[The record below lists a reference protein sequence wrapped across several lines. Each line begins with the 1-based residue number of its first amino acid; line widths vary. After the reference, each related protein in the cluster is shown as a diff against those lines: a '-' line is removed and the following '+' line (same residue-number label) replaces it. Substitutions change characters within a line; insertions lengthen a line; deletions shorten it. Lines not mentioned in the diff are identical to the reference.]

1 MSEVSGSMEPVVRS
15 GRMPGSRASHVVG
28 RTDQRARLHGV
39 LDEVIAD
46 GSRFVLLGGDAGAG
60 KTTVIDAFTADLFSA
75 LADRKAQLVRGQCV
89 PLGGDGLPYAPI
101 VGTLRDLVAQHGR
114 EQVLAW
120 AGAAA
125 AALGVLLPDLTDGPP
140 PEGDSIRLQLFEA
153 VTQLWERAS
162 EHAPLVV
169 VLEDLHWADESTR
182 HLLRFGARA
191 LIDAPVMILA
201 SYRTDEL
208 TRKHPLRPFLAEIGR
223 LPGAVRIDVPSLDRA
238 EVAELLTRL
247 MERPPSNA
255 VIDTVF
261 RRSEG
266 IPYFVE
272 ELTRSASRGCIDMPD
287 TLRDALNVRVQNLS
301 AEAQQV
307 VELAAVAGNRV
318 EHALLAA
325 AAGGA
330 AVELDSGLREA
341 IDAAVLTADE
351 TGYGFRHA
359 LLREVVHDDLL
370 PGQHARLH
378 AKFAALLEEHPE
390 LVSPGTAPLE
400 IAHHW
405 SAAHEATKAFQWSIT
420 AARSGAAAYHEA
432 LKMYERALELWDRVD
447 DPEGFAGSRASV
459 LKQAANAASNA
470 GEEERALALVNA
482 SLAEAGPDTTPEER
496 ITALLLK
503 GSLQSGL
510 LRPGTVEPMREA
522 MALLPADADPVLR
535 GRVLDALARRLMLSG
550 EVDEGVAT
558 ARAAVAA
565 TAGISS
571 DAAES
576 HARNSLATGLQAIGA
591 EAEATA
597 EWERAGELARGSTK
611 TELRFFINYSDALNL
626 TGRYADAV
634 SQALTG
640 IELARERGLE
650 RSIGCMLAGNAAEPL
665 IALGQWSRAAAMIDR
680 AVELDPPPHHMAHLR
695 LLQAWL
701 RTWRGEL
708 DEADVILGEFRS
720 MIAPD
725 NPAPQY
731 VSQVIRADA
740 EHAMAVGDP
749 ERAWHNVSVFLDGWQ
764 RFHAAWSYPVLA
776 VGAAAARALD
786 AADGSSERSDR
797 VADFLERRAL
807 RINIRPLWAPL
818 VTAELADTA
827 DGWRSALAEL
837 SALPGPAHLPPYA
850 GLRLAQHL
858 VAARER
864 IEARPVLATATEQAA
879 ALGARLLTDRLGA
892 LAQRAGFSPAAEVAA
907 SPLTGLT
914 PREIEVLQLV
924 AAGNSNGEIGSAL
937 FISTKTASVHVSNIL
952 AKLGVSGRGE
962 AAALAYKLGLVPV

>member
-1 MSEVSGSMEPVVRS
+1 MSVGSGSMAPVVRA
-15 GRMPGSRASHVVG
+15 GRTPGSRAPHLVG
-28 RTDQRARLHGV
+28 RTDQRARLSGV

-60 KTTVIDAFTADLFSA
+60 KTTVIDAFTADLFST

-114 EQVLAW
+114 EQVLEW
-120 AGAAA
+120 AGAPAP
-125 AALGVLLPDLTDGPP
+125 ALGVLLPDLTGAPP
-140 PEGDSIRLQLFEA
+140 QGDSIRLQLFEA

-169 VLEDLHWADESTR
+169 VVEDIHWADESTR

-191 LIDAPVMILA
+191 LSDAPVMIVA

-208 TRKHPLRPFLAEIGR
+208 TRRHPLRPFLAEIGR
-223 LPGAVRIDVPSLDRA
+223 LPGAVRVDVPSLDRS

-247 MERPPSNA
+247 MDRPPSNP

-287 TLRDALNVRVQNLS
+287 TLRDALNVRVQALS
-301 AEAQQV
+301 AEAQHV

-318 EHALLAA
+318 EHELLAA

-330 AVELDSGLREA
+330 TDELEQGLREA
-341 IDAAVLTADE
+341 VDAAVLTADE

-378 AKFAALLEEHPE
+378 ARFAALIEEHPE

-405 SAAHEATKAFQWSIT
+405 SAAHDVTKAFEWSIT
-420 AARSGAAAYHEA
+420 AARSGAAAYHET
-432 LKMYERALELWDRVD
+432 LKMYERAIELWDRVE
-447 DPEGFAGSRASV
+447 DPVAIAGPRAKV
-459 LKQAANAASNA
+459 LGQAAAAANDA
-470 GEEERALALVNA
+470 GESERALALVKEV
-482 SLAEAGPDTTPEER
+482 LAEAGPDGDPEGR
-496 ITALLLK
+496 IAALRLK
-503 GSLQSGL
+503 GSLLFGL
-510 LRPGTVEPMREA
+510 MRPGSVAAMNEA
-522 MALLPADADPVLR
+522 MALLPEDADPVLR
-535 GRVLDALARRLMLSG
+535 VKVMEGLARQLLMSG
-550 EVDEGVAT
+550 EIAEGLRA

-565 TAGISS
+565 
-571 DAAES
+571 AAHVEAPS
-576 HARNSLATGLQAIGA
+576 AAANAHNSLAIALNATGA
-591 EAEATA
+591 EAEADA
-597 EWERAGELARGSTK
+597 EWQQAAVLARGSGTK
-611 TELRFFINYSDALNL
+611 TELRYFINHSDALHL

-634 SQALTG
+634 SQALAG

-650 RSIGCMLAGNAAEPL
+650 RSMGSMLAGNAAEPL
-665 IALGQWSRAAAMIDR
+665 LALGQWSRAAAMIDR
-680 AVELDPPPHHMAHLR
+680 ALELDPPANHTAHLR
-695 LLQAWL
+695 LLLAWL
-701 RTWRGEL
+701 RVWRGEL
-708 DEADVILGEFRS
+708 DEADVLLTEFRS
-720 MIAPD
+720 IINAD
-725 NPAPQY
+725 HPAPQY
-731 VSQVIRADA
+731 LMQAVRADA
-740 EHAMAVGDP
+740 EHAMATGDP
-749 ERAWHNVSVFLDGWQ
+749 ERAWRDVMVFLQAWDRQ
-764 RFHAAWSYPVLA
+764 HAAYTYPVLA
-776 VGAAAARALD
+776 VGSAAAHALD
-786 AADGSSERSDR
+786 VADGGSERTQR
-797 VADFLERRAL
+797 IAEFLDRAL
-807 RINIRPLWAPL
+807 RINIRPLWEPL
-818 VTAELADTA
+818 ISAELADTA
-827 DGWRSALAEL
+827 DGWRRALGEL
-837 SALPGPAHLPPYA
+837 SALPGPAHLSPYA

-858 VAARER
+858 VAGRERSEAREV
-864 IEARPVLATATEQAA
+864 ISTASAQAA
-879 ALGARLLTDRLGA
+879 ALGGRLLTDRLGA
-892 LAQRAGFSPAAEVAA
+892 LAQRAGLAPTAEVAA
-907 SPLTGLT
+907 SPLAGLT

>member
-1 MSEVSGSMEPVVRS
+1 MSVAGGSMEPMVRA
-15 GRMPGSRASHVVG
+15 GRAPGSRAPHLVG
-28 RTDQRARLHGV
+28 RTDQRARLRGV

-46 GSRFVLLGGDAGAG
+46 GSRFVLLGGDAGVG

-114 EQVLAW
+114 EQVLEW

-125 AALGVLLPDLTDGPP
+125 PALGVLLPDLTGRP

-153 VTQLWERAS
+153 VTRLWERAS

-191 LIDAPVMILA
+191 LTDAPVLILA

-208 TRKHPLRPFLAEIGR
+208 NRKHPLRPFLAEVGR
-223 LPGAVRIDVPSLDRA
+223 LPAAVRIDVPSLNRA
-238 EVAELLTRL
+238 EVAELLTGL
-247 MERPPSNA
+247 LERPPSNA
-255 VIDTVF
+255 VVDTVF

-272 ELTRSASRGCIDMPD
+272 ELARSATRGCIDMPD

-301 AEAQQV
+301 GEAQEV

-341 IDAAVLTADE
+341 IDSAVLTADE
-351 TGYGFRHA
+351 TGYSFRHA

-390 LVSPGTAPLE
+390 LVNPGTAPLE

-405 SAAHEATKAFQWSIT
+405 SAAHEATKAFTWSIT

-432 LKMYERALELWDRVD
+432 LKMYERALELWDQVD
-447 DPEGFAGSRASV
+447 DPVAIAGSRASV
-459 LKQAANAASNA
+459 LKQAATAASNA

-482 SLAEAGPDTTPEER
+482 ALAESGPGTAPEER
-496 ITALLLK
+496 ISALMLK
-503 GSLQSGL
+503 AGLQAGL
-510 LRPGTVEPMREA
+510 LRPGAVEPMREA
-522 MALLPADADPVLR
+522 MAQLPEDADPVLR
-535 GRVLDALARRLMLSG
+535 GRVLEALARRLMLSG
-550 EVDEGVAT
+550 EVEEGVAT

-565 TAGISS
+565 STGIGSAS
-571 DAAES
+571 AES
-576 HARNSLATGLQAIGA
+576 HARNTLATGLGAIGA
-591 EAEATA
+591 EAEAMA
-597 EWERAGELARGSTK
+597 EWERAGALARGTTK
-611 TELRFFINYSDALNL
+611 TELRFAINYSDALNL
-626 TGRYADAV
+626 TGRYADAA
-634 SQALTG
+634 SQALAG
-640 IELARERGLE
+640 IELARDRGLE
-650 RSIGCMLAGNAAEPL
+650 RSVGSMLAGNAAEPL

-680 AVELDPPPHHMAHLR
+680 ALELDPPPHHRAHLR

-701 RTWRGEL
+701 RIWRGEL
-708 DEADVILGEFRS
+708 DEADVILAEFR
-720 MIAPD
+720 PTVGHD
-725 NPAPQY
+725 HPAPQY
-731 VSQVIRADA
+731 VSQIIRADA

-749 ERAWHNVSVFLDGWQ
+749 ERAWRAVSVFLHTWD
-764 RFHAAWSYPVLA
+764 RFHGAYAYPVLA
-776 VGAAAARALD
+776 VAAAAARALD
-786 AADGSSERSDR
+786 VAESTTERSELI
-797 VADFLERRAL
+797 ADFLERRAL
-807 RINIRPLWAPL
+807 RINIRPLWAP
-818 VTAELADTA
+818 VITAELADTA
-827 DGWRSALAEL
+827 EAWGSALAEL
-837 SALPGPAHLPPYA
+837 TALPGPAHLPPYA

-864 IEARPVLATATEQAA
+864 AEARDVVATATAQAA

-892 LAQRAGFSPAAEVAA
+892 LAHRAGFSPAAEVGA
-907 SPLTGLT
+907 SPLAALT

-962 AAALAYKLGLVPV
+962 AAAMAYKLGLVSV

>member
-1 MSEVSGSMEPVVRS
+1 MSAAGGSMEPVVRA
-15 GRMPGSRASHVVG
+15 GRTPGSRVPHLVG

-60 KTTVIDAFTADLFSA
+60 KTTVIDAFTADLFST

-114 EQVLAW
+114 EQVLEW

-125 AALGVLLPDLTDGPP
+125 PALGVLLPDLTGRP
-140 PEGDSIRLQLFEA
+140 PEGDAIRLQLFEA
-153 VTQLWERAS
+153 VTRLWEQAS

-191 LIDAPVMILA
+191 LTDAPVLVLA

-208 TRKHPLRPFLAEIGR
+208 TRRHPLRPFLAEVGR
-223 LPGAVRIDVPSLDRA
+223 LPVTVRIDVPSLDRT

-247 MERPPSNA
+247 MNRAPSNP

-266 IPYFVE
+266 VPYFVE
-272 ELTRSASRGCIDMPD
+272 ELARSATRGCIDMPD

-301 AEAQQV
+301 PEAQQV

-325 AAGGA
+325 ASGGT
-330 AVELDSGLREA
+330 AVELEQGLREA
-341 IDAAVLTADE
+341 IDSAVLTADE
-351 TGYGFRHA
+351 TGYSFRHA

-390 LVSPGTAPLE
+390 LVTPGTAPLE

-405 SAAHEATKAFQWSIT
+405 SAAHEATKAFTWSIT

-447 DPEGFAGSRASV
+447 DPEAIAGSRSSV

-482 SLAEAGPDTTPEER
+482 ALDEAGPEAAPEER
-496 ITALLLK
+496 ISALMLK
-503 GSLQSGL
+503 GSLLSGL
-510 LRPGTVEPMREA
+510 LRPGAVKPMREA
-522 MALLPADADPVLR
+522 MALLPEDADPVLR
-535 GRVLDALARRLMLSG
+535 GRVLEALARRLMLSG
-550 EVDEGVAT
+550 EVEEGVAT
-558 ARAAVAA
+558 AREAVEAS
-565 TAGISS
+565 TGIGSP
-571 DAAES
+571 AAES
-576 HARNSLATGLQAIGA
+576 HARNSLATGLEAIGA
-591 EAEATA
+591 EAEAML
-597 EWERAGELARGSTK
+597 EWERASELARGSTR

-634 SQALTG
+634 GQAMAG
-640 IELARERGLE
+640 IELARSRGLE

-665 IALGQWSRAAAMIDR
+665 IALGQWSRATAMIDR
-680 AVELDPPPHHMAHLR
+680 AIELDPPPHHMAHLR

-701 RTWRGEL
+701 RVWRGEL
-708 DEADVILGEFRS
+708 DEADAVLAEFRP
-720 MIAPD
+720 MITSD
-725 NPAPQY
+725 VSAPQY
-731 VSQVIRADA
+731 VSQVIRTDA

-749 ERAWHNVSVFLDGWQ
+749 ERAWRDVSTYLDGWG
-764 RFHAAWSYPVLA
+764 RFHGAWAYPILA
-776 VGAAAARALD
+776 VAAAAARTLD
-786 AADGSSERSDR
+786 VAEGGTERSTLIG
-797 VADFLERRAL
+797 DFLERRAL
-807 RINIRPLWAPL
+807 RINIRPLWAP
-818 VTAELADTA
+818 VITAELADTA
-827 DGWRSALAEL
+827 DGWRRALAEL
-837 SALPGPAHLPPYA
+837 TTLPGPAHLPPYA

-864 IEARPVLATATEQAA
+864 IEARDVLATASQGAA
-879 ALGARLLTDRLGA
+879 TLGARLLTDRLGA
-892 LAQRAGFSPAAEVAA
+892 LAQRAGFSPEAEVVA
-907 SPLTGLT
+907 SPLAGLT
-914 PREIEVLQLV
+914 PREIEVLRLV

>member
-1 MSEVSGSMEPVVRS
+1 MSAVDGSMEPVVR
-15 GRMPGSRASHVVG
+15 GRAPGSRASHVVG
-28 RTDQRARLHGV
+28 RTDQRTRLRGV

-60 KTTVIDAFTADLFSA
+60 KTTVIDAFTADLFSS

-114 EQVLAW
+114 DQVLEW
-120 AGAAA
+120 AGAVAP
-125 AALGVLLPDLTDGPP
+125 ALGVLLPDLTGGP

-153 VTQLWERAS
+153 VTQVWERAS

-169 VLEDLHWADESTR
+169 VLEDIHWADESTR

-191 LIDAPVMILA
+191 LTDAPVLILA

-208 TRKHPLRPFLAEIGR
+208 TRRHPLRPFLAEIGR
-223 LPGAVRIDVPSLDRA
+223 LPGAVRVDVPSLDRA
-238 EVAELLTRL
+238 EVAELLNRL
-247 MERPPSNA
+247 MDRPPSNA

-318 EHALLAA
+318 EHELLAA

-330 AVELDSGLREA
+330 TLELDTGLREA

-378 AKFAALLEEHPE
+378 ATFAALLEEHPE
-390 LVSPGTAPLE
+390 LVNPGTAPLE

-405 SAAHEATKAFQWSIT
+405 SAAHEVTKAFEWSIT

-447 DPEGFAGSRASV
+447 DPVAIAGSRASV

-496 ITALLLK
+496 ITALMLK
-503 GSLQSGL
+503 GSLLSGL
-510 LRPGTVEPMREA
+510 LRPGAVEPTREA
-522 MALLPADADPVLR
+522 MALLPEDADPVLR
-535 GRVLDALARRLMLSG
+535 GRVLEALARWLTLSG
-550 EVDEGVAT
+550 EVEEGVAT

-565 TAGISS
+565 TTGIGSTS
-571 DAAES
+571 AES
-576 HARNSLATGLQAIGA
+576 HARNTLATGLEAIGA
-591 EAEATA
+591 EAEAMT
-597 EWERAGELARGSTK
+597 EWERARELARGSTK

-634 SQALTG
+634 TEALAG

-665 IALGQWSRAAAMIDR
+665 IAVGQWSRAAAMIDR
-680 AVELDPPPHHMAHLR
+680 ALELEPPPHHMAHLR

-701 RTWRGEL
+701 RVWRGEL
-708 DEADVILGEFRS
+708 DEAEVILNEFRPMVS
-720 MIAPD
+720 AD
-725 NPAPQY
+725 NPARQY
-731 VSQVIRADA
+731 VHQVIRADA

-749 ERAWHNVSVFLDGWQ
+749 ERAWRNVSVFLDSWQ
-764 RFHAAWSYPVLA
+764 RFHGAWSYPVLA

-786 AADGSSERSDR
+786 AADGSTGRSDR

-807 RINIRPLWAPL
+807 QINIRPLWAPL

-827 DGWRSALAEL
+827 DRWRSALTEL
-837 SALPGPAHLPPYA
+837 RALPGPAHLPPYA

-864 IEARPVLATATEQAA
+864 AEARDVIAQAMEQAA
-879 ALGARLLTDRLGA
+879 TLGARLLTDRLGS
-892 LAQRAGFSPAAEVAA
+892 LGQRAGFAPTAEVRAT
-907 SPLTGLT
+907 PLAGLT

-962 AAALAYKLGLVPV
+962 AAALAYKLGLVSV